1 MLCHF
6 TELPNC
12 KLWLPHASGLNE
24 LYSNYASY
32 LSNDF
37 EALLIM
43 TFNIV
48 LDLGTLDFT
57 TVNLLEIAM
66 SLQCPMNNAVLYQ

>member
-1 MLCHF
+1 MYC
-6 TELPNC
+6 
-12 KLWLPHASGLNE
+12 
-24 LYSNYASY
+24 NYASFI
-32 LSNDF
+32 NDDF

-57 TVNLLEIAM
+57 TVNLLDIVM
-66 SLQCPMNNAVLYQ
+66 SSHCPGNNALLY